1 MYVSPNHCA
10 VCLKLILH
18 CKSAMRRCVLSHVRL
33 FAAPWTVACQAS
45 LSVGF
50 SRQEY
55 WSRLPFPPP
64 GDLPDQGSSPRLL
77 HLLHWQLGS
86 LPLAPPGNQLH
97 FNKEK
102 RLSSTNHLYSLL
114 GSWGLE
120 SWCYTP
126 KKIFSF
132 FFFLFSRDKT
142 QSPDTPPP
150 ADFSTSHWL

>member
-55 WSRLPFPPP
+55 WSGLPCPSP
-64 GDLPDQGSSPRLL
+64 GYLPDPEIEPTYPEARALQ
-77 HLLHWQLGS
+77 
-86 LPLAPPGNQLH
+86 AD
-97 FNKEK
+97 
-102 RLSSTNHLYSLL
+102 SLL
-114 GSWGLE
+114 L
-120 SWCYTP
+120 
-126 KKIFSF
+126 
-132 FFFLFSRDKT
+132 SR
-142 QSPDTPPP
+142 
-150 ADFSTSHWL
+150 